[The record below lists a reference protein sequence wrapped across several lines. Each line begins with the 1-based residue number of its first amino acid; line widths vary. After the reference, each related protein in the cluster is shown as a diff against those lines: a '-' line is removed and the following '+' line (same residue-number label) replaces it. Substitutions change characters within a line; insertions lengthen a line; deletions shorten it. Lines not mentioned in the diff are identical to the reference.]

1 MRYYFPI
8 HLDGGNRGCE
18 GIAKG
23 TAMIIGEKKENYFSL
38 CRDVKLDCRLGLDE
52 YVSLITIKRLSLIQR
67 VLNKLIRILRK
78 LKLSF
83 GLKDIKIDQNAYFFS
98 SMTDDD
104 VMISTGGD
112 MMCYGDNT
120 PSVSSNE
127 YVTGKGYKSVLWGC
141 SMGQNNISEV
151 KEKTLRKF
159 SLIYARESLSYEFF
173 KSLGLKNIVCLPD
186 PAFVL
191 EPTEVEL
198 PKCFAQGEVIGL
210 NLSNFTVGAFDL
222 NTPFGDEVRKFIKYV
237 IENTNMHIL
246 LIPHVFWKGQD
257 DRIIAKNVIKEFKEH
272 SDRISILDGNR
283 YNYQELRY
291 IISKCYCFIGG
302 RTHAVISAY
311 STCTP
316 AIALGYSIKSK
327 GIAKDLG
334 LSEAL
339 VVDCTKNITN
349 GCLQNSFKYLVDNY
363 DEIKTNL
370 TAVIPEYVK
379 RPYEINE
386 IIANGIEF
394 KSDINRYRR
403 NKNKFS

>member
-1 MRYYFPI
+1 MRYFFPI

-23 TAMIIGEKKENYFSL
+23 TAIIIGAKKDNYLGL
-38 CRDVKLDCRLGLDE
+38 CKNIELDCRLDIDK
-52 YVSLITIKRLSLIQR
+52 YVTLIPPLRLSLIQR
-67 VLNKLIRILRK
+67 VANKFIHILRR
-78 LKLSF
+78 LKLNF
-83 GLKDIKIDQNAYFFS
+83 GLNDIKIDQNPYFFS

-127 YVTGKGYKSVLWGC
+127 YVTTKGYKSVLWGC
-141 SMGQNNISEV
+141 SMGPNNLSEIK
-151 KEKTLRKF
+151 KETLKKF

-173 KSLGLKNIVCLPD
+173 KSLGLKNVVCLPD

-191 EPTEVEL
+191 SPIKVEL
-198 PKCFAQGEVIGL
+198 PECFKKGDVIGL

-222 NTPFGDEVRKFIKYV
+222 NTPFGEEVRKFIRHI
-237 IENTNMHIL
+237 IETTNKHIL
-246 LIPHVFWKGQD
+246 LIPHVFWNGQD
-257 DRIIAKNVIKEFKEH
+257 DRIIAENVYKEFNEYPG
-272 SDRISILDGNR
+272 RISVLDGNR

-291 IISKCYCFIGG
+291 IISNCYCFIGG

-327 GIAKDLG
+327 GIAKDLR
-334 LSEAL
+334 LSEKL
-339 VVDCTKNITN
+339 VVDCTKSITS
-349 GCLQNSFKYLVDNY
+349 GCLIDSYSFLVTHY
-363 DEIKTNL
+363 DEIKNILNET
-370 TAVIPEYVK
+370 IPDYVK
-379 RPYEINE
+379 KPYQIKEVIT
-386 IIANGIEF
+386 GLL
-394 KSDINRYRR
+394 
-403 NKNKFS
+403 

>member
-38 CRDVKLDCRLGLDE
+38 CRDVKLDCRLGLDK
-52 YVSLITIKRLSLIQR
+52 YVTLIAIKRLSLIQR
-67 VLNKLIRILRK
+67 VLNKLIHILRK

-83 GLKDIKIDQNAYFFS
+83 GLKDIKIDQNPYFFS

-127 YVTGKGYKSVLWGC
+127 YVTGKGYKSILWGC
-141 SMGQNNISEV
+141 SMGPNNLSEV
-151 KEKTLRKF
+151 KEKTLGKF

-173 KSLGLKNIVCLPD
+173 KSLGLKNMICLPD

-191 EPTEVEL
+191 SPTEVEL

-210 NLSNFTVGAFDL
+210 NLSNYTVGAFDL
-222 NTPFGDEVRKFIKYV
+222 NTKFGDEVRKFINY
-237 IENTNMHIL
+237 IIDNSNMHIL
-246 LIPHVFWKGQD
+246 LIPHVFWKEQD
-257 DRIIAKNVIKEFKEH
+257 DRIIAINVINEFKKY
-272 SDRISILDGNR
+272 SDRITLLDADK

-291 IISKCYCFIGG
+291 IISNCYCFIGG

-311 STCTP
+311 ATCTP

-334 LSEAL
+334 LSEML
-339 VVDCTKNITN
+339 VVDCTKNITP

>member
-120 PSVSSNE
+120 PSVYSNE
-127 YVTGKGYKSVLWGC
+127 YVTGKGYKSILWGC
-141 SMGQNNISEV
+141 SMGPNNLSEV

-173 KSLGLKNIVCLPD
+173 KSLGLKNVICLPD

-191 EPTEVEL
+191 SPTEVEL
-198 PKCFAQGEVIGL
+198 PKCFAQGVVIGL
-210 NLSNFTVGAFDL
+210 NLSNYTVGAFDL
-222 NTPFGDEVRKFIKYV
+222 NTKFGDEVRKFIKYV

-272 SDRISILDGNR
+272 SERISILDGNM

-291 IISKCYCFIGG
+291 IIAKCYCFIGG

-327 GIAKDLG
+327 GIAKDLR
-334 LSEAL
+334 LSEKL
-339 VVDCTKNITN
+339 VVDCTKNITR
-349 GCLQNSFKYLVDNY
+349 GCLIDSYSYLVNHY
-363 DEIKTNL
+363 DEIKSNL
-370 TAVIPEYVK
+370 
-379 RPYEINE
+379 NE
-386 IIANGIEF
+386 IIPDYVKKPYQIKEIL
-394 KSDINRYRR
+394 SSLR
-403 NKNKFS
+403 

>member
-1 MRYYFPI
+1 MKYFFPV

-23 TAMIIGEKKENYFSL
+23 TALIIGDKKENYFGL
-38 CRDVKLDCRLGLDE
+38 CQNIELDCRLGLDE
-52 YVSLITIKRLSLIQR
+52 YVTLVPILRLSFIQK
-67 VLNKLIRILRK
+67 VANKFMNILRRMK
-78 LKLSF
+78 VSF
-83 GLKDIKIDQNAYFFS
+83 GLKDIKIDQNIHFFS

-127 YVTGKGYKSVLWGC
+127 YVTRKGYRSILWGC
-141 SMGQNNISEV
+141 SMGPNNLSEV

-173 KSLGLKNIVCLPD
+173 KSLGLKNVICLPD

-191 EPTEVEL
+191 EPIAVKL
-198 PKCFAQGEVIGL
+198 PACFDKGEVLGL
-210 NLSNFTVGAFDL
+210 NLTNYTVGAFDL
-222 NTPFGDEVRKFIKYV
+222 NTKFGDEVRKFIKYV

-257 DRIIAKNVIKEFKEH
+257 DRTIAKNVIKEFKEH

-339 VVDCTKNITN
+339 VVDCTKNIIS
-349 GCLQNSFKYLVDNY
+349 GCLQESYTYLVENY
-363 DEIKTNL
+363 DEIKLNL
-370 TAVIPEYVK
+370 MKLMPEYVK
-379 RPYEINE
+379 RPYKIKEILE
-386 IIANGIEF
+386 T
-394 KSDINRYRR
+394 DITTD
-403 NKNKFS
+403 

>member
-1 MRYYFPI
+1 MKYFFPV

-23 TAMIIGEKKENYFSL
+23 TALIIGDKKENYFGL
-38 CRDVKLDCRLGLDE
+38 CQNIELDCRLGLDE
-52 YVSLITIKRLSLIQR
+52 YVTLVPILRLSFIQK
-67 VLNKLIRILRK
+67 VANKFMNILRRM
-78 LKLSF
+78 KLSF
-83 GLKDIKIDQNAYFFS
+83 GLKDIKIDQNIHFFS

-127 YVTGKGYKSVLWGC
+127 YVTRKGYRSILWGC
-141 SMGQNNISEV
+141 SMGPNNLSEV

-173 KSLGLKNIVCLPD
+173 KSLGLKNVICLPD

-191 EPTEVEL
+191 EPIAVKL
-198 PKCFAQGEVIGL
+198 PACFDKGEVLGL
-210 NLSNFTVGAFDL
+210 NLTNYTVGAFDL
-222 NTPFGDEVRKFIKYV
+222 NTKFGDEVRKFIKYV

-257 DRIIAKNVIKEFKEH
+257 DRIIAKNVINKFKAY
-272 SDRISILDGNR
+272 SDRISILDGSR
-283 YNYQELRY
+283 YNYQEIRY

-339 VVDCTKNITN
+339 VVDCTKNIIS
-349 GCLQNSFKYLVDNY
+349 GCLQDSYTYLVENY
-363 DEIKTNL
+363 DEIKLNL
-370 TAVIPEYVK
+370 MKLMPEYIK
-379 RPYEINE
+379 RPYKI
-386 IIANGIEF
+386 
-394 KSDINRYRR
+394 KDILENDITTD
-403 NKNKFS
+403 

>member
-1 MRYYFPI
+1 MRYFFPI

-23 TAMIIGEKKENYFSL
+23 TAIIIGAKKDNYLGL
-38 CRDVKLDCRLGLDE
+38 CQNIELDCRLGIDK
-52 YVSLITIKRLSLIQR
+52 YVTLIPPLKLSLIQR
-67 VLNKLIRILRK
+67 LANKFIHILRR
-78 LKLSF
+78 LKLNF
-83 GLKDIKIDQNAYFFS
+83 GLKDIKIDQNPYFFS

-127 YVTGKGYKSVLWGC
+127 YVTTKGYKSILWGC
-141 SMGQNNISEV
+141 SMGPNNLSEI
-151 KEKTLRKF
+151 KKGTLKKF

-173 KSLGLKNIVCLPD
+173 KSLGLKNVVCLPD

-191 EPTEVEL
+191 SPIEVEL
-198 PKCFAQGEVIGL
+198 PECFEKGDVIGL
-210 NLSNFTVGAFDL
+210 NLTNYTVGAFDL
-222 NTPFGDEVRKFIKYV
+222 NTPFGEEVRKFMRHI
-237 IENTNMHIL
+237 IDTTNKHVL
-246 LIPHVFWKGQD
+246 LIPHVFWNEQD
-257 DRIIAKNVIKEFKEH
+257 DRIIAENVFSEYNDFQ
-272 SDRISILDGNR
+272 DRISVLDGNR

-291 IISKCYCFIGG
+291 IISNCYCFIGG

-327 GIAKDLG
+327 GIAKDLS
-334 LSEAL
+334 LSGRL
-339 VVDCTKNITN
+339 VVDCTKNITP
-349 GCLQNSFKYLVDNY
+349 GCLIDSFNYLVDNY

-370 TAVIPEYVK
+370 MNKIPAYVK
-379 RPYEINE
+379 RPYKIKD
-386 IIANGIEF
+386 IIENGIC
-394 KSDINRYRR
+394 
-403 NKNKFS
+403 

>member
-141 SMGQNNISEV
+141 SMGSNNISEV

-191 EPTEVEL
+191 EPTKVEL
-198 PKCFAQGEVIGL
+198 PKCFVQGEVIGL
-210 NLSNFTVGAFDL
+210 NLSNYTVGAFDL
-222 NTPFGDEVRKFIKYV
+222 NTKFGDEVRKFINY
-237 IENTNMHIL
+237 IIQNTKMHIL
-246 LIPHVFWKGQD
+246 LIPHVFWKEQD
-257 DRIIAKNVIKEFKEH
+257 DRLIAINVINEFKKY
-272 SDRISILDGNR
+272 SDRITLLDADK

-327 GIAKDLG
+327 GIARDLG
-334 LSEAL
+334 LSELL
-339 VVDCTKNITN
+339 VVDCTKNITS
-349 GCLQNSFKYLVDNY
+349 GCLKNSYTYLTDNY
-363 DEIKTNL
+363 AEIKSNL
-370 TAVIPEYVK
+370 MRIIPEYVK
-379 RPYEINE
+379 RPYKIKDFLV
-386 IIANGIEF
+386 NGITTNL
-394 KSDINRYRR
+394 D
-403 NKNKFS
+403 

>member
-1 MRYYFPI
+1 MRYFFPI

-23 TAMIIGEKKENYFSL
+23 TAIIIGAKKDNYLGL
-38 CRDVKLDCRLGLDE
+38 CKNIELDCRLDIDK
-52 YVSLITIKRLSLIQR
+52 YVTLIPPLRLSLIQR
-67 VLNKLIRILRK
+67 VANKFIHILGR
-78 LKLSF
+78 LKLNF
-83 GLKDIKIDQNAYFFS
+83 GLKDIKIDQNPYFFS

-127 YVTGKGYKSVLWGC
+127 YVTTKGYKSVLWGC
-141 SMGQNNISEV
+141 SMGPNNLTKIK
-151 KEKTLRKF
+151 KETLKKF

-173 KSLGLKNIVCLPD
+173 KSLGLKNVVCLPD

-191 EPTEVEL
+191 SPIEVEL
-198 PKCFAQGEVIGL
+198 PDCFKKGDIIGL
-210 NLSNFTVGAFDL
+210 NLTNYTVGAFDL
-222 NTPFGDEVRKFIKYV
+222 NTPFGEEVRKFMRHI
-237 IENTNMHIL
+237 IDTTNKHVL
-246 LIPHVFWKGQD
+246 LIPHVFWNEQD
-257 DRIIAKNVIKEFKEH
+257 DRIIAENVFSEYNDFQ
-272 SDRISILDGNR
+272 DRISVLDGNR

-291 IISKCYCFIGG
+291 IISNCYCFIGG

-327 GIAKDLG
+327 GIAKDLS
-334 LSEAL
+334 LSERL
-339 VVDCTKNITN
+339 VVDCTKNITS
-349 GCLQNSFKYLVDNY
+349 GCLIDSFNYLVDNY

-370 TAVIPEYVK
+370 MNKIPEYVK
-379 RPYEINE
+379 RPYKIRE
-386 IIANGIEF
+386 IIKNGIC
-394 KSDINRYRR
+394 
-403 NKNKFS
+403 